1 MESPGDKQWKDAMD
15 YELAKLEEMN
25 TWSETDELDV
35 PPEAQ
40 SFPGWGS
47 PHKDL
52 ESKERKVQVPLGS
65 CKR

>member
-1 MESPGDKQWKDAMD
+1 MKDAMD

-40 SFPGWGS
+40 ILPGMWVHL
-47 PHKDL
+47 HKDL
-52 ESKERKVQVPLGS
+52 GVQRTQVQVPLGS
-65 CKR
+65 ARR